1 MGETANNYKKEPKM
15 SLITI
20 LATLAII
27 GLLLWILLQ
36 IPMPVQI
43 KNVIIGVA
51 ILFIVLWLVK
61 QFGFDVRI

>member
-1 MGETANNYKKEPKM
+1 M

-20 LATLAII
+20 LVTLAVI
-27 GLLLWILLQ
+27 GLVLFVILQ

-51 ILFIVLWLVK
+51 ILFVVLWLLK
-61 QFGFDVRI
+61 TTGWDVRI